1 MTKADLTEKMASKMG
16 SSKKDAEEALA
27 AFLESVKETVAAG
40 EDVTLVGFG
49 TFYVSE
55 RGAREGRN
63 PRTGETIQIEAK
75 RSVSF
80 RAGKSLRDAVR

>member
-1 MTKADLTEKMASKMG
+1 MTKVDLTEKMASKMG

-55 RGAREGRN
+55 RGARKGRN

>member
-1 MTKADLTEKMASKMG
+1 MTKVDLTEKMASKMG

>member
-49 TFYVSE
+49 TFYVSK

-75 RSVSF
+75 RNVSF